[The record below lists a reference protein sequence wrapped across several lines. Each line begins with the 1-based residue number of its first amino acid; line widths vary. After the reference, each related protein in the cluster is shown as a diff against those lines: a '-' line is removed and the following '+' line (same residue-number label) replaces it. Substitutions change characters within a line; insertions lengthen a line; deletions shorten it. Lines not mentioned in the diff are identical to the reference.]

1 MDKQF
6 SFSTDYIE
14 IITDDD
20 DILIFTPVYSN
31 KLGLYLYN
39 EDEKPIKDIL
49 LLNSELIYNYV
60 TGEKKLTGKNVLS
73 VKIEDK
79 HFKRRMKENINNN
92 LFKYSVNDALFYDLD
107 VKQSI
112 EYGKNKTKK
121 KIK

>member
-39 EDEKPIKDIL
+39 EEEKPIKDIL